1 MSVELTINKGHDDK
15 VLSISNQTLQNLC
28 SETGKDVDLSGVGG
42 TLDPY
47 AIISTLVN
55 SPRFYNEGMRQEIY
69 DLALLAV
76 SLDTNLVFF
85 L

>member
-1 MSVELTINKGHDDK
+1 
-15 VLSISNQTLQNLC
+15 
-28 SETGKDVDLSGVGG
+28 
-42 TLDPY
+42 
-47 AIISTLVN
+47 VN